1 MIRSNRL
8 DFLIPGYTGYIP
20 KNLREEENAPVLEE
34 KEGHIPG
41 YAGHVEKI
49 KSENLFGKPFGRLTY
64 EVHKNIQQNKE
75 TYLTINQE
83 IYLDQS
89 KVEEKPVSGV
99 KCLSKTL
106 EIKKNFRQ
114 TMRTNKNF
122 DKENIQIEEEK
133 DNNKRFITHSI
144 PGYSGHISGL
154 YSENVFGST
163 YKVAQRKAE
172 EEVDCLEKSRND
184 NFSLQTTIIPK
195 MFVDTNTKIN
205 K

>member
-20 KNLREEENAPVLEE
+20 KNLREEENAPQLDE

-64 EVHKNIQQNKE
+64 EVHKNIPQNKE

-83 IYLDQS
+83 IYLDQN

-106 EIKKNFRQ
+106 QIKKNFRE
-114 TMRTNKNF
+114 TMKKKNSNF
-122 DKENIQIEEEK
+122 DKENIEVENEE
-133 DNNKRFITHSI
+133 DHNKRFITHSI

-172 EEVDCLEKSRND
+172 MEVENLEIGRQE
-184 NFSLQTTIIPK
+184 NFCCQSTVIPK
-195 MFVDTNTKIN
+195 MFVDSNRIK